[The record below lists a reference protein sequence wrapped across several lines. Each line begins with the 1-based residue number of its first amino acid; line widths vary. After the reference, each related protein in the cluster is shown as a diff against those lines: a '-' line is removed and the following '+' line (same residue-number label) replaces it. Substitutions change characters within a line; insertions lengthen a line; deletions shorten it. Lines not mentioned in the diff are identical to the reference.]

1 MADIRKVVL
10 YGNSVFMAGV
20 EAGLKSRDEIEVIH
34 IDASLPNAAQELDVL
49 NPAVVIF
56 DLSSPPPLRLGLP
69 FIREHLGL
77 PFIGLDVTS
86 NTVLVL
92 SCQQYTALTVDDL
105 ARVIQAQLST
115 PARGVET
122 NGSGASLRTATQ
134 NDAVERPYS

>member
-20 EAGLKSRDEIEVIH
+20 EAGLKSRDGIEVIL
-34 IDASLPNAAQELDVL
+34 IDASLPNAVQELDVL

-56 DLSSPPPLRLGLP
+56 DLASPPTLRFGLP

-105 ARVIQAQLST
+105 AQVIQVQLST
-115 PARGVET
+115 SARGAET
-122 NGSGASLRTATQ
+122 NVSGAPLRTTTQ
-134 NDAVERPYS
+134 NDIVERLYS

>member
-20 EAGLKSRDEIEVIH
+20 EAGLKNRDEIEVVH
-34 IDASLPNAAQELDVL
+34 IDASLPDAVQDLDVL
-49 NPAVVIF
+49 GPVAIIF

-69 FIREHLGL
+69 FIREHLSL
-77 PFIGLDVTS
+77 PLIGLDVTS

-105 ARVIQAQLST
+105 AQVIQAHLST

-122 NGSGASLRTATQ
+122 DGSGASLRAATH
-134 NDAVERPYS
+134 NDVVERLYS

>member
-105 ARVIQAQLST
+105 AQVIQTQLST
-115 PARGVET
+115 SARGVET
-122 NGSGASLRTATQ
+122 NGSANL
-134 NDAVERPYS
+134 

>member
-34 IDASLPNAAQELDVL
+34 LDSSLPNAIQQLDIL
-49 NPAVVIF
+49 NPVAIIF
-56 DLSSPPPLRLGLP
+56 DLASPPALRFGLP
-69 FIREHLGL
+69 FIRSHLGL
-77 PFIGLDVTS
+77 PFIGLDVNS

-105 ARVIQAQLST
+105 AQVIHAQLAT
-115 PARGVET
+115 PTRGVEA
-122 NGSGASLRTATQ
+122 NVSGPSLRTATR
-134 NDAVERPYS
+134 NDVVERLYS

>member
-20 EAGLKSRDEIEVIH
+20 EAGLKSRDEIEVVH
-34 IDASLPNAAQELDVL
+34 IDASLPDAVQELDAL
-49 NPAVVIF
+49 NPAAIIF
-56 DLSSPPPLRLGLP
+56 DLASPPTLRFGLP
-69 FIREHLGL
+69 FIREHLGM

-105 ARVIQAQLST
+105 AQVIRAQLAT
-115 PARGVET
+115 PAKGVEANSPDAT
-122 NGSGASLRTATQ
+122 LRTATR
-134 NDAVERPYS
+134 NDLVERLYS

>member
-1 MADIRKVVL
+1 MADMRKVAL

-20 EAGLKSRDEIEVIH
+20 EAGLKSRDGIEVIH
-34 IDASLPNAAQELDVL
+34 IDASLPNAAQELEVL
-49 NPAVVIF
+49 NPAAVIF
-56 DLSSPPPLRLGLP
+56 DLSSPPTLRFGLP

-105 ARVIQAQLST
+105 AQVIRAQLST
-115 PARGVET
+115 PAGGGET
-122 NGSGASLRTATQ
+122 NGPGAPLRTPTQ
-134 NDAVERPYS
+134 NDVIERLYS

>member
-20 EAGLKSRDEIEVIH
+20 EASLKSRDEIEVIH
-34 IDASLPNAAQELDVL
+34 IDASLPDAVQELDVL
-49 NPAVVIF
+49 NPVAVIF

-69 FIREHLGL
+69 FVREHLGL

-92 SCQQYTALTVDDL
+92 SCQQYPALTVDDL
-105 ARVIQAQLST
+105 AQVIQAQLST
-115 PARGVET
+115 PARGEET
-122 NGSGASLRTATQ
+122 DVSGASLSRATQ
-134 NDAVERPYS
+134 NDVVERLCS

>member
-1 MADIRKVVL
+1 MADTRKVVL

-20 EAGLKSRDEIEVIH
+20 EASLKSRDEIEVVH
-34 IDASLPNAAQELDVL
+34 IDASLPDAAQDLDVL
-49 NPAVVIF
+49 DPVAVIF
-56 DLSSPPPLRLGLP
+56 DLSSPPPLGFGLP

-105 ARVIQAQLST
+105 AQVIQAQLST
-115 PARGVET
+115 ATRGVET
-122 NGSGASLRTATQ
+122 GSSGAPLRTATQ
-134 NDAVERPYS
+134 DDVVERLYS

>member
-34 IDASLPNAAQELDVL
+34 IDASLPDAVQQLDVL
-49 NPAVVIF
+49 NPVAIIF
-56 DLSSPPPLRLGLP
+56 DLASPPSLRLGLP

-92 SCQQYTALTVDDL
+92 SCQQYTARTVDDL
-105 ARVIQAQLST
+105 AQVIQAQLSAS
-115 PARGVET
+115 AREGET
-122 NGSGASLRTATQ
+122 NGFGSSLRTATQ
-134 NDAVERPYS
+134 NDSVERLYS

>member
-20 EAGLKSRDEIEVIH
+20 EASLKSRDEIEVIH
-34 IDASLPNAAQELDVL
+34 IDASLPDAVQELDVL

-69 FIREHLGL
+69 FVRDHLGL

-92 SCQQYTALTVDDL
+92 SCQQYPALTVDDL
-105 ARVIQAQLST
+105 AQVIQAQLST

-122 NGSGASLRTATQ
+122 DGSGAPVRRATQ
-134 NDAVERPYS
+134 NDVVERLFS

>member
-1 MADIRKVVL
+1 MADIRKVIL

-34 IDASLPNAAQELDVL
+34 IDASLPDAVQELDVL
-49 NPAVVIF
+49 NPAAIIF
-56 DLSSPPPLRLGLP
+56 DLASPPTLRFGLP
-69 FIREHLGL
+69 FIREHLGM

-105 ARVIQAQLST
+105 AQVIRAQLAT
-115 PARGVET
+115 PAKGVEANSPDAT
-122 NGSGASLRTATQ
+122 LRTATR
-134 NDAVERPYS
+134 NDLAERLYS

>member
-1 MADIRKVVL
+1 MADIRKVIL

-34 IDASLPNAAQELDVL
+34 IDASLPDAVQELDVL
-49 NPAVVIF
+49 NPAAIIF
-56 DLSSPPPLRLGLP
+56 DLASPPTLRFGLP
-69 FIREHLGL
+69 FIREHLGM

-105 ARVIQAQLST
+105 AQVIRAQLAT
-115 PARGVET
+115 PAKGVEANSSDAT
-122 NGSGASLRTATQ
+122 LRTATR
-134 NDAVERPYS
+134 NDLAERLYS

>member
-34 IDASLPNAAQELDVL
+34 VDASLPSAAQELDAL

-56 DLSSPPPLRLGLP
+56 DLSSPPTLKFGLP

-77 PFIGLDVTS
+77 PLIGLDVTS

-105 ARVIQAQLST
+105 AHVIQAQLST
-115 PARGVET
+115 SAGGVET
-122 NGSGASLRTATQ
+122 NGSGAPLETATQ
-134 NDAVERPYS
+134 IDVVERLYS

>member
-34 IDASLPNAAQELDVL
+34 VDASLPSAAQELDAL

-56 DLSSPPPLRLGLP
+56 DLSSPPTLRFGLP

-92 SCQQYTALTVDDL
+92 SCRQYTALTVDDL
-105 ARVIQAQLST
+105 AHVIQAQLPTS
-115 PARGVET
+115 AGGVET
-122 NGSGASLRTATQ
+122 NGSGAPLETATQ
-134 NDAVERPYS
+134 IDVEERLYS

>member
-34 IDASLPNAAQELDVL
+34 IDASLPSAAQELDAL

-56 DLSSPPPLRLGLP
+56 DLSSPPTLKFGLP

-77 PFIGLDVTS
+77 PLIGLDVTS

-105 ARVIQAQLST
+105 AQVIQGQLSAPT
-115 PARGVET
+115 RGVDT
-122 NGSGASLRTATQ
+122 NGSGEPLGTAAQ
-134 NDAVERPYS
+134 NDVVERLYS

>member
-34 IDASLPNAAQELDVL
+34 IDASLPNAVQELDVL

-56 DLSSPPPLRLGLP
+56 DLSSPPTLRLGLP

-77 PFIGLDVTS
+77 SFIGLDVTS

-105 ARVIQAQLST
+105 AQVIQAQLST
-115 PARGVET
+115 PAEGAET
-122 NGSGASLRTATQ
+122 NGPGAALGTATQ
-134 NDAVERPYS
+134 NDVVERLYS